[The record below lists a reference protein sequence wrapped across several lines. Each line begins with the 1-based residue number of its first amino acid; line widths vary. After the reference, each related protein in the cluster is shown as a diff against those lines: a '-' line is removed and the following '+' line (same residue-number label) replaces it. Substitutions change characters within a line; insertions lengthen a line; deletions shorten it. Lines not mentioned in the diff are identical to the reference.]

1 MMNKKSKF
9 SKQFQ
14 QRIQARNTLEINAA
28 DSRQMLMQRIRIQAA
43 REGREVVLDTSNTLK
58 LSEVII
64 HYASPLLES
73 TEPGEDRERALIVAI
88 TLWNLAMVPESD
100 RQRIIDS
107 TFSKIY
113 GKDYP
118 PDFDQV
124 LEYFLERKQRLYPDI
139 NRVILDYDYVQT
151 PEGYHLNVVSNVK

>member
-1 MMNKKSKF
+1 MS
-9 SKQFQ
+9 
-14 QRIQARNTLEINAA
+14 EI
-28 DSRQMLMQRIRIQAA
+28 
-43 REGREVVLDTSNTLK
+43 
-58 LSEVII
+58 II

-73 TEPGEDRERALIVAI
+73 TKPGKDRERALIVAI
-88 TLWNLAMVPESD
+88 TLWNLAMVPESK
-100 RQRIIDS
+100 RQSIIDS

-124 LEYFLERKQRLYPDI
+124 LDYFLERKLLLYPDI

-151 PEGYHLNVVSNVK
+151 PEGDNLNVVSNVQ

>member
-1 MMNKKSKF
+1 MKKKKSKF
-9 SKQFQ
+9 SKRFQ
-14 QRIQARNTLEINAA
+14 KKIKGKKALKNNAA
-28 DSRQMLMQRIRIQAA
+28 DTQNMLMQKVRNQAA
-43 REGREVVLDTSNTLK
+43 KEGHEVVLDTSNKLK
-58 LSEVII
+58 MSEVII

-73 TEPGEDRERALIVAI
+73 AEPGEDREKALIVAI
-88 TLWNLAMVPESD
+88 TLWNLAMIPESE
-100 RQRIIDS
+100 QQGIIDS

-124 LEYFLERKQRLYPDI
+124 LNYFLERKQVLYPDV

-151 PEGYHLNVVSNVK
+151 PEGDHLNVVSNVD

>member
-1 MMNKKSKF
+1 MKKKKPKF
-9 SKQFQ
+9 SKQFKK
-14 QRIQARNTLEINAA
+14 RIQARKTLEKNAA
-28 DSRQMLMQRIRIQAA
+28 DSRQMLMQRIKLHAA
-43 REGREVVLDTSNTLK
+43 REGHEVTLDTSNPLK
-58 LSEVII
+58 MSEIII

-73 TEPGEDRERALIVAI
+73 TEPGKDRERALIVAI
-88 TLWNLAMVPESD
+88 TLWNLAMVPESK
-100 RQRIIDS
+100 RQEIIDT

-124 LEYFLERKQRLYPDI
+124 LAYFIERKQLLYPDI
-139 NRVILDYDYVQT
+139 NQVILDYDYVQT

>member
-1 MMNKKSKF
+1 MKKKKSKF

-14 QRIQARNTLEINAA
+14 KRIQARKTLENNAA
-28 DSRQMLMQRIRIQAA
+28 DSQQMLIQRVRNHAA
-43 REGREVVLDTSNTLK
+43 REGREVTLDRSNGLK
-58 LSEVII
+58 MSDVII

-73 TEPGEDRERALIVAI
+73 AEPGEDRERALIVAI
-88 TLWNLAMVPESD
+88 TLWNLAMIPESE
-100 RQRIIDS
+100 RQGVIDS

-118 PDFDQV
+118 LDFDQI
-124 LEYFLERKQRLYPDI
+124 LDYFLERKQLLYPDV